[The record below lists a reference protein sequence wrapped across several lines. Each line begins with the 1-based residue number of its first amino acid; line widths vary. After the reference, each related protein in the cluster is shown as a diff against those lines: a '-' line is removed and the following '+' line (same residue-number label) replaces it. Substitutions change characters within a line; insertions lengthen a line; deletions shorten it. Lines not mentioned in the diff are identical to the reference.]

1 MTAEIGRRTQGR
13 DWRRAGRAFTTLV
26 RDQQRTDA
34 VFDLLDSLEQKDDAE
49 VVRRFSARPEGRRL
63 LEERPNLVSALNAR
77 EALRRL
83 PEASLGRAYLDFVEA
98 NEISALGL
106 VAADEER
113 EERDVRGGESEIQYL
128 RERGRDCHDLW
139 HVLTGYG
146 TDEAGEIS
154 VLAFSCGQFHNLGLK
169 LIVVAGAIIGHQSWD
184 FSWQRYVWSCYQ
196 RGKRADLDCARYEE
210 WLELPLVEARRRAA
224 IEPPE
229 VAHPAGIIA
238 GGPSHDG
245 VDGPVARASD

>member
-1 MTAEIGRRTQGR
+1 MTTEIGRRTQGR

-34 VFDLLDSLEQKDDAE
+34 VFDLVDALGQKDDAE

-113 EERDVRGGESEIQYL
+113 EERDVCGRNIRAAPRPHGRRHRCAGCGGSL
-128 RERGRDCHDLW
+128 
-139 HVLTGYG
+139 
-146 TDEAGEIS
+146 
-154 VLAFSCGQFHNLGLK
+154 
-169 LIVVAGAIIGHQSWD
+169 
-184 FSWQRYVWSCYQ
+184 
-196 RGKRADLDCARYEE
+196 
-210 WLELPLVEARRRAA
+210 LPLATVTNW
-224 IEPPE
+224 
-229 VAHPAGIIA
+229 
-238 GGPSHDG
+238 
-245 VDGPVARASD
+245 